1 MRVIHLSDIHFKNT
15 VQEENIWNL
24 LIEDLKKLN
33 LNKNKDIILVTGD
46 LIDKGGVN
54 FNSLEEAFKVFNEK
68 RINILLNQLKMEKK
82 NIFFCPG
89 NHDVD
94 RKIDNKYTEMGLQS
108 NLINQDNI
116 NEFAKNTK
124 SKFEQGLFKV
134 KSYKSFEREFYSG
147 LEECYITNYNSNYI
161 VDVDNIKVGITCL
174 NTSWRCSGDDK
185 NLIVGEFQ
193 IIDSL
198 NVISKCDIKIC
209 IMHHSFEELQD
220 FELRSIKKLVT
231 ENYNYLFIG
240 HVHTNNLTLNI
251 DFNGN
256 LFTSTAQSNSIANK
270 DEIDFSF
277 AMGYSIIE
285 LDFNNMKIICKGRRY
300 SYSRNEYVNNI
311 DCYGDDGFLEYPM
324 IGEEEREEFNIL
336 RGYVD
341 KIRDVHLEDFNEH
354 LLSYKTDTKA
364 PKNINDVFVLPTIVA
379 DKKYGVKD
387 EDEQKKYS
395 IEDICKE
402 ENKVLLLGMKESGKT
417 ILMDKITIEFVE
429 KFDLY
434 KKVPI
439 KIDLKSISSSSIE
452 TEIKRFLTI
461 KRGELSRLLSKNDI
475 ILIVD
480 NIDLGVDGRSSFNK
494 LKIFIEK
501 NPQVKII
508 LSCDCEI
515 ECELPIDVIGN
526 SFFND
531 FKCLYI
537 KGWKAKEINGI
548 INKWFPYE
556 ELCSNGVTVTDIVNI
571 FKNMKISITPL
582 NISMFLW
589 IIEHQQNYKIIN
601 NAKLIES
608 FLEHLLEKLKM
619 DDIYSDTFDY
629 TNKIRLLSAIANEM
643 LSNKEKYR
651 IEYSQLITFVN
662 NYFKDRKFNLKEEVI
677 IEYFINKGILIELRD
692 TDKRM
697 IAFRFE
703 CFYRFFIMQ
712 CMIFNDSF
720 KDNIIKEENY
730 LNFQTEIEYYTG
742 IKRDED
748 ILLIELSKRMKEEF
762 KEVKMVLTSN
772 IDNIDSFYD
781 VNEAIVESINLDKI
795 NNYKYKNNQLSNKEN
810 LDDKRLDD
818 IQKEISVGEVKEKV
832 SNDIIGKLFSIWTL
846 VAKVLKNTEETT
858 DGNIKN
864 NVYKEVIECSIMFF
878 ILYKILIDKL
888 IQELIENK
896 SEIKILEDMELSSK
910 LIPIINQE
918 IIKSLLA
925 TNKLELVI
933 QEEIIK
939 NMNNNKISE
948 IEEYISLFLLFDIN
962 KDKGIPYIEKFISK
976 FKRNYMKDILFMK
989 IMHSYITNNSDR
1001 LEKKYL
1007 NLLSEIKI
1015 KGCNERVKKFN
1026 KSKVIS
1032 ALKEQKMLIENNNYH
1047 HEE

>member
-1 MRVIHLSDIHFKNT
+1 MRIIHLSDIHFKDT
-15 VQEENIWNL
+15 IEEGKIWESF
-24 LIEDLKKLN
+24 IEDLKKLN
-33 LNKNKDIILVTGD
+33 LNKDKDIIFITGD
-46 LIDKGGVN
+46 LIDKGG
-54 FNSLEEAFKVFNEK
+54 FEFDSLGQAFEVFKEK
-68 RINILLNQLKMEKK
+68 RINILLNKLKMEKR

-94 RKIDNKYTEMGLQS
+94 RRRDNKYVELGLQS

-124 SKFEQGLFKV
+124 LKFDEGLFKIE
-134 KSYKSFEREFYSG
+134 SYKSFEREFYSG
-147 LEECYITNYNSNYI
+147 VEGCYITNYNSSYI
-161 VDVDNIKVGITCL
+161 VDVENIKVGITCL

-185 NLIVGEFQ
+185 NLLVGEFQ
-193 IIDSL
+193 IRDSL
-198 NVISKCDIKIC
+198 DIIGGCDVKIC
-209 IMHHSFEELQD
+209 IMHHSFNELQD
-220 FELRSIKKLVT
+220 FEVRSIKKLIT
-231 ENYNYLFIG
+231 ENYNYLFTG
-240 HVHTNNLTLNI
+240 HVHTNNSTVNI

-277 AMGYSIIE
+277 AMGYSIVE
-285 LDFNNMKIICKGRRY
+285 LDFDNMKIICKGRRY
-300 SYSRNEYVNNI
+300 SYSRNEYVNNV
-311 DCYGDDGFLEYPM
+311 DCYGDNGFLEYPM
-324 IGEEEREEFNIL
+324 IGEDARQEFNIL
-336 RGYVD
+336 KGYID

-379 DKKYGVKD
+379 DKKYDVEDKD
-387 EDEQKKYS
+387 EQRKYS

-402 ENKVLLLGMKESGKT
+402 DNNILLLGLKESGKT
-417 ILMDKITIEFVE
+417 ILMDKITIELVE
-429 KFDLY
+429 QFDLY

-439 KIDLKSISSSSIE
+439 KIDLKNISSSSIE
-452 TEIKRFLTI
+452 TEIKRFLSI
-461 KRGELSRLLSKNDI
+461 KKSELNKLLLKNDI

-480 NIDLGVDGRSSFNK
+480 NIDLGVEGRNSFSK
-494 LKIFIEK
+494 LKIFVQK
-501 NPQVKII
+501 NPKVKII

-515 ECELPIDVIGN
+515 ECELPIDIIGN
-526 SFFND
+526 SFFNK

-548 INKWFPYE
+548 INKWFDSE
-556 ELCSNGVTVTDIVNI
+556 ELYSKGVTVTDIVNI

-601 NAKLIES
+601 NAKLIEC
-608 FLEHLLEKLKM
+608 FLEHLLEKLKI

-629 TNKIRLLSAIANEM
+629 TNKIRLLSAIANKM
-643 LSNKEKYR
+643 LSNEEKYR
-651 IEYSQLITFVN
+651 IEYSKLIIFVN
-662 NYFKDRKFNLKEEVI
+662 NYFKDRKFNLKEEII

-692 TDKRM
+692 TEKRM

-730 LNFQTEIEYYTG
+730 LNYQTEIEYYTG

-748 ILLIELSKRMKEEF
+748 MLLIELSKRMKEEF
-762 KEVKMVLTSN
+762 KEVKRIIISN

-781 VNEAIVESINLDKI
+781 VSEALVENINLDEI
-795 NNYKYKNNQLSNKEN
+795 NTYKHNSSQLSKKEN
-810 LDDKRLDD
+810 WDDKRLED
-818 IQKEISVGEVKEKV
+818 IQKEISVGEVKEAV
-832 SNDIIGKLFSIWTL
+832 SNDIVGKLFSIWTL

-864 NVYKEVIECSIMFF
+864 DVYKDVIECSIIFF
-878 ILYKILIDKL
+878 ILYKILIDRL
-888 IQELIENK
+888 IQELIDNEN
-896 SEIKILEDMELSSK
+896 EVKILEDMELSSK
-910 LIPIINQE
+910 LIPIVNQE
-918 IIKSLLA
+918 IIKSLLG

-933 QEEIIK
+933 SEEVENNIK
-939 NMNNNKISE
+939 SDKISE

-962 KDKGIPYIEKFISK
+962 KDKAIPYVEKFISK
-976 FKRNYMKDILFMK
+976 FKRNYMKDIIFMK
-989 IMHSYITNNSDR
+989 IMYSYVTNNSEK

-1007 NLLSEIKI
+1007 NLLSEVKI
-1015 KGCNERVKKFN
+1015 KGCKEKVKKFN

-1032 ALKEQKMLIENNNYH
+1032 ALKERKMLIENTSYDDN
-1047 HEE
+1047 E